1 MKQQPCRQEFGADAH
16 AQHGNYQE
24 KGRRNY
30 GKQEAPEKG
39 SHKAASDQHGDDN
52 EKYRSGGN
60 GDPLLIHTA
69 AGDRRHEPGQG
80 ADEQEAR
87 DYGNRGSPT
96 TSEHGSPAVDGID
109 GVAEHAAREQPHA
122 PTEPA
127 DDVRRAERRGCLI
140 RGDVFAGLAN
150 YARAL
155 GDSAFLASLLR
166 MGLFF
171 LIQVPIML
179 GLALLIALALDSGR
193 ARGARSARLLVFMPY
208 AVPAVVATLMW
219 GYLYGP
225 DFGPI
230 AQISRAVGWGT
241 PEFLSPENILGS
253 MMNIVTWEFVGY
265 NMIIM
270 YAALRAIPGELYEA
284 AEIDGAGQFRIA
296 WNIKIPAIR
305 PAIILTVIF
314 SIIGTFQ
321 LFAEPSL
328 LNAIAPDAITNAFT
342 PNYYAYNLAFLNR
355 ELNYAAA
362 IAFLLGIVIAVLS
375 YVFQLATERR
385 ERRVLVEKGTE
396 S

>member
-1 MKQQPCRQEFGADAH
+1 VSNPQAVAATRRTTAGRPPKRPVGPAKRKQRL
-16 AQHGNYQE
+16 
-24 KGRRNY
+24 
-30 GKQEAPEKG
+30 
-39 SHKAASDQHGDDN
+39 AA
-52 EKYRSGGN
+52 YLFILPFFLVFLTMLVV
-60 GDPLLIHTA
+60 PLVYAGYLSLFESKLI
-69 AGDRRHEPGQG
+69 G
-80 ADEQEAR
+80 
-87 DYGNRGSPT
+87 
-96 TSEHGSPAVDGID
+96 
-109 GVAEHAAREQPHA
+109 
-122 PTEPA
+122 
-127 DDVRRAERRGCLI
+127 
-140 RGDVFAGLAN
+140 GDVFAGLTN
-150 YARAL
+150 YIRAL
-155 GDSAFLASLLR
+155 GDSAFLASLGR
-166 MGLFF
+166 VGLFF
-171 LIQVPIML
+171 IIQVPIML
-179 GLALLIALALDSGR
+179 ALSLFFALALDSGR
-193 ARGARSARLLVFMPY
+193 ARGSRGVRLLVFMPY

-230 AQISRAVGWGT
+230 AQIARAIGLGT
-241 PEFLSPENILGS
+241 PDFLSPGNILGS

-284 AEIDGAGQFRIA
+284 AEIDGAGQFRVA
-296 WNIKIPAIR
+296 WSIKIPAIR

-328 LNAIAPDAITNAFT
+328 LNTIAPDAITNSFT
-342 PNYYAYNLAFLNR
+342 PNYYAYNLAFINQ

-385 ERRVLVEKGTE
+385 ERKPAREPAPAENGAA